1 MERPV
6 RFTKLDM
13 YDYELV
19 TDTDGLVTNVIVYTD
34 TSNDIII
41 ADISSEITASE
52 GYIYVEGYYMQLIV
66 MRPFKLGNR
75 VGVNIHVNEI

>member
-6 RFTKLDM
+6 RLTKLDM

-34 TSNDIII
+34 TSNDIVI

-52 GYIYVEGYYMQLIV
+52 GHIYVEGHYMQLIV

>member
-19 TDTDGLVTNVIVYTD
+19 TDSDGLVTNVIVYTD
-34 TSNDIII
+34 TSNDIVI

-52 GYIYVEGYYMQLIV
+52 GYIYVEEHYMQLIV

>member
-19 TDTDGLVTNVIVYTD
+19 TDSDGLVTNVIVYTD
-34 TSNDIII
+34 TSNDIVI

-52 GYIYVEGYYMQLIV
+52 GYIYVEGHYMQLIV

>member
-19 TDTDGLVTNVIVYTD
+19 TDADRSVTNVIVYTD

-41 ADISSEITASE
+41 ADIASEITASE
-52 GYIYVEGYYMQLIV
+52 GYIYVEGHYMQLIV
-66 MRPFKLGNR
+66 MRPFKLDNR

>member
-52 GYIYVEGYYMQLIV
+52 GHIYVEGHYMQLIV

>member
-34 TSNDIII
+34 TSNDIVI

-52 GYIYVEGYYMQLIV
+52 GHIYVEGHYMQLIV
-66 MRPFKLGNR
+66 MRPFKLDNR

>member
-34 TSNDIII
+34 TSNDIVI

-52 GYIYVEGYYMQLIV
+52 GHIYVEGHYMQLIV